1 MHGHIK
7 DINLLNMVLN
17 TTQLR
22 VLVLKFD
29 NADVFKQVCNDISWS
44 GIDVDSFL
52 RDLNSNDN
60 LKRLLIRVAI
70 YAGEERTPYTK
81 LCLNINDGGSVKA
94 ALKVR
99 LDRMKLVY
107 QKVYPNVTLTPE
119 ERQYR
124 RDKLWEYIEED
135 RKKWSL

>member
-1 MHGHIK
+1 
-7 DINLLNMVLN
+7 MVLN

-22 VLVLKFD
+22 VLILKFD
-29 NADVFKQVCNDISWS
+29 NADVFKQVCNGIDWT

-52 RDLNSNDN
+52 QYLNSNDN
-60 LKRLLIRVAI
+60 LKRLLIRAAI
-70 YAGEERTPYTK
+70 YAGESHTPYTK
-81 LCLNINDGGSVKA
+81 LCLDINDGGSVKA

-135 RKKWSL
+135 RNKWGI